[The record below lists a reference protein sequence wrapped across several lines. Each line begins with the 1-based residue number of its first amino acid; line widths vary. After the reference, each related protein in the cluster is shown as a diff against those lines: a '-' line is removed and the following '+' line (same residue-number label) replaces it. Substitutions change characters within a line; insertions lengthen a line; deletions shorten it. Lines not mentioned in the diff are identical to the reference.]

1 LRKVVGLVFSLIGVI
16 MLTFWGMGA
25 VTETIASANVSAGD
39 ANYDNFVSAQNTTAM
54 VFSIGGV
61 LPYILILAA
70 VITCLLAFTTLL
82 RR

>member
-1 LRKVVGLVFSLIGVI
+1 MKVIGLMFSLIGVV
-16 MLTFWGMGA
+16 MLMFFGMGA
-25 VTETIASANVSAGD
+25 VTESIDNANITAAD
-39 ANYDNFVSAQNTTAM
+39 DNYDNFVSAQNTTTM
-54 VFSIGGV
+54 VFSVAGI